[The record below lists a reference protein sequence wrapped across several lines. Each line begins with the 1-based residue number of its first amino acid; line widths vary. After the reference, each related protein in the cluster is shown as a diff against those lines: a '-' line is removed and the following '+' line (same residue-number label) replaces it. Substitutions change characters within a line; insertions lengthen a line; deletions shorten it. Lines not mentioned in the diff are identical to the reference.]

1 MEFSNRAAHR
11 PGSASLG
18 HTSSVDDGHPL
29 ALLHRFRSW
38 LGKPP
43 ELPAAPHPQA
53 PRSEDASSPVLLLEA
68 SRPSGRLVLRFHSGA
83 SAPAGR
89 PPEGNGFLPEHLRP
103 IPDRQLREHEAGL
116 SLLGGLAR
124 ALGLAWT
131 HIARSLASG
140 PLRIELPS
148 DRSETESVLLPWAA
162 RLASHWAIEVEPD
175 SLEEMEAF
183 LLQTRS
189 RSVIYLKK
197 NLGTRRQA
205 LGVCH
210 ELAHHVLGHRSNSS
224 YGLDPRWLTPEDL
237 VAFERQEA
245 VADALA
251 SLWIHLFTGLTD
263 AGRELAAPPECSTK
277 RCTSRARESS
287 PF

>member
-1 MEFSNRAAHR
+1 MDFSDLAARR
-11 PGSASLG
+11 PGSESPG
-18 HTSSVDDGHPL
+18 HTSSVERDHHL

-43 ELPAAPHPQA
+43 EPSAAPRPQA
-53 PRSEDASSPVLLLEA
+53 PLPEDPSSLDLLAET
-68 SRPSGRLVLRFHSGA
+68 SSGRLVLRFHAG
-83 SAPAGR
+83 APAPG
-89 PPEGNGFLPEHLRP
+89 GHALDLQGFLRNRLRS

-124 ALGLAWT
+124 ALDLAWA
-131 HIARSLASG
+131 HVARSLASK
-140 PLRIELPS
+140 PLKIELPS
-148 DRSETESVLLPWAA
+148 GRSGTEDALLPWAA
-162 RLASHWAIEVEPD
+162 RLASHWRIEVEPD
-175 SLEEMEAF
+175 SLDEMEAF

-189 RSVIYLKK
+189 RSVIYLKR
-197 NLGTRRQA
+197 NIGPGRQA

-224 YGLDPRWLTPEDL
+224 YGLDPQWLGPEDL
-237 VAFERQEA
+237 VLFERQEA

-263 AGRELAAPPECSTK
+263 AGRGLARQPPECSTK